1 MRSMSEDDP
10 STEVGVRRRME
21 DRSRHINVP
30 ALTIVW
36 HRDVSRVGD
45 CGPLLGEGDHEI
57 GRKTRPFDPVRDRM
71 LPRAGFLKVV
81 DHGGALELMPLLD
94 RIPIEIDGRFALIG
108 PRRFEQHD
116 VKGGVILVLADEMVV
131 CLHRRESPSERG
143 PALGMIGNS
152 DRVEQVRRQIC
163 RVADLNSNVLIRGE
177 TGSGKELVAKAIQSG
192 SKRAGGPF
200 VSVSMADVPPQ
211 TAASALFGHERG
223 AFTGAAQAHAGHFV
237 QADGGTLFLDEIA
250 LAPVDVQNMLLRV
263 LETGEIRPVGGN
275 RTRRVDVRVIAA
287 TDARLDVAMVQG
299 RFSEPL
305 FHRLTEY
312 QLHIPSLRERREDIG
327 PLFLH
332 FLREK
337 LTQTGEQDRLASR
350 EFPEP
355 TWLDPFDV
363 AKIAANPFPGN
374 VRQLRNVA
382 SQLVTTNR
390 GESHARVDGTVQH
403 LLDGED
409 RGEATHDRGAARRP
423 TKVSDEQIDEAL
435 RRHNYN
441 IAAAAQELGIQRGT
455 LYDRIR
461 QGPDSARKATEI
473 AEDELVA
480 AFERHAGDVAAMAGE
495 LRVSPKALAARLRKV
510 PPGRLRR

>member
-1 MRSMSEDDP
+1 MSEDDP

-21 DRSRHINVP
+21 DRSRHVRVP

-36 HRDVSRVGD
+36 HRDVGRIGEY
-45 CGPLLGEGDHEI
+45 GPLLGEGDHEV
-57 GRKTRPFDPVRDRM
+57 GRKTRPFDSVRDRM
-71 LPRAGFLKVV
+71 LPRAGFLKVI
-81 DHGGALELMPLLD
+81 DHGGALELVPLLN
-94 RIPIEIDGRFALIG
+94 RIPVEIEGRFALMG

-116 VKGGVILVLADEMVV
+116 VKAGIVLVLAGEIVV
-131 CLHRRESPSERG
+131 CLHRREWPIERE
-143 PALGMIGNS
+143 PALGMVGNS
-152 DRVEQVRRQIC
+152 DQMEQVRRQVR
-163 RVADLNSNVLIRGE
+163 RVADLNTTVLIKGE
-177 TGSGKELVAKAIQSG
+177 TGTGKELVAKAIQSG
-192 SKRAGGPF
+192 SKRASGPF
-200 VSVSMADVPPQ
+200 ASISMADIPPQ

-250 LAPVDVQNMLLRV
+250 LAPVDVQNMLLRA

-287 TDARLDVAMVQG
+287 TDAKLEIAMVQG
-299 RFSEPL
+299 RFSQPL
-305 FHRLTEY
+305 FHRLT
-312 QLHIPSLRERREDIG
+312 QFQIHVPPLRERREDIG

-332 FLREK
+332 FLRDT
-337 LTQTGEQDRLASR
+337 LAQTGEQGRLASR

-363 AKIAANPFPGN
+363 AKVAANAFPGN

-390 GESHARVDGTVQH
+390 GETHARVDATVQR
-403 LLDGED
+403 LLDGDDRGDASED
-409 RGEATHDRGAARRP
+409 RGVPRRP

-435 RRHNYN
+435 QRHNYN
-441 IAAAAQELGIQRGT
+441 IAAAAHDLGIHRGT

-461 QGPDSARKATEI
+461 QGPGGARKATEI
-473 AEDELVA
+473 PEDELVA
-480 AFERHAGDVAAMAGE
+480 AYERHGGDVTAMASE
-495 LRVSPKALAARLRKV
+495 LRVSPKALAARVRKLR
-510 PPGRLRR
+510 PGRSGR